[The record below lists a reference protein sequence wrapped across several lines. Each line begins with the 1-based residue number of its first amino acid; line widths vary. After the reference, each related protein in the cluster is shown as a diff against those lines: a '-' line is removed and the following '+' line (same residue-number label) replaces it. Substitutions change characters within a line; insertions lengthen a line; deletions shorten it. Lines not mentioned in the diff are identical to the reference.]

1 MVFKRQILKKL
12 KTDSLSESMSGSAVS
27 LNALSKPMLHF
38 HLSFRLS
45 LVSPMFDSNTPVES

>member
-27 LNALSKPMLHF
+27 LNALSPLL
-38 HLSFRLS
+38 LSFRLS